1 MTGWRRTRLKYL
13 ASVRAG
19 TWGTDPDGTGQDVFC
34 VRAADFDRERLRVST
49 ERLPLRSVDPVAF
62 RELSLKPGDI
72 VLEKSGGGAD
82 QPVGGTVLFDLDE
95 PAVCTN
101 FAARLRPLPGVEPR
115 FLSYLLASLYY
126 AGITDALAKQTT
138 GIANLDLG
146 AYMATGT
153 AVPSTVAQRSIADY
167 LDVEISAMDNLLEK
181 KRRLVGLL
189 QERIDSAIMEL
200 VGTSAL
206 VAGDHPL
213 RDLPIRRVLAKLD
226 RPPDQDAPV
235 VTAFRD
241 GQVTARAL
249 RRFEGF
255 TESWTEGARVQGV
268 MRGDVVVH
276 GLDGFAGAI
285 GMAEADGVC
294 SPVYHVC
301 APIDGGDADFYGRML
316 RLLATTGY
324 LGNFATSTRERA
336 VDFRNWDLF
345 GRIPVPVVPVAE
357 QRQIGNL
364 IRHLHPI
371 RERVGS
377 SESLI
382 KERRQA
388 LISAA
393 VSGRLD
399 IPGVAA

>member
-1 MTGWRRTRLKYL
+1 MAEVTLGRMRSPDRSEGPNMVPYL
-13 ASVRAG
+13 
-19 TWGTDPDGTGQDVFC
+19 
-34 VRAADFDRERLRVST
+34 RAANVKDGSLDLTDVKSMDFSPAEQAVYALR
-49 ERLPLRSVDPVAF
+49 
-62 RELSLKPGDI
+62 PGD
-72 VLEKSGGGAD
+72 VLVTEGAGSLAAVGASAVWSGEIDG
-82 QPVGGTVLFDLDE
+82 V
-95 PAVCTN
+95 VCFQNTLL
-101 FAARLRPLPGVEPR
+101 RLRPLGSTDAR
-115 FLSYLLASLYY
+115 FLMWWARHAYGSGLLASVA
-126 AGITDALAKQTT
+126 AG
-138 GIANLDLG
+138 ANIYHLG
-146 AYMATGT
+146 ADNVRTLSVSM
-153 AVPSTVAQRSIADY
+153 PSLTAQRDIADY
-167 LDVEISAMDNLLEK
+167 LDAEISAMDDLLAQ

-206 VAGDHPL
+206 VAGDHPV
-213 RDLPIRRVLAKLD
+213 RDLPIRRVLAKLN
-226 RPPDQDAPV
+226 RPPEQGAPV

-249 RRFEGF
+249 RRSEGF

-345 GRIPVPVVPVAE
+345 GKIPVPVVLVAE
-357 QRQIGNL
+357 QRRIGNL
-364 IRHLHPI
+364 IRQLHPI
-371 RERVGS
+371 RERVS
-377 SESLI
+377 RSESLI
-382 KERRQA
+382 RERRQA
-388 LISAA
+388 LITAA
-393 VSGRLD
+393 VTGQLD